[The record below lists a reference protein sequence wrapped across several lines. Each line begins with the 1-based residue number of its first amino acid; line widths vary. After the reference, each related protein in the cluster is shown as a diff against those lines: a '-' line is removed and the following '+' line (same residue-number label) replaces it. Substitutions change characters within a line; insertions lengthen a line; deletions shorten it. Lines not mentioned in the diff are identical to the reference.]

1 MSPIT
6 PEIRACA
13 EILTGND
20 VCKEKAKALLR
31 EFCLPDG
38 LLPVE
43 DVEELGFVKDT
54 GFFWIKQK
62 NEIKHKFEKAGKQV
76 SYATEITS
84 YLEKCKIKKLAG
96 VKSKELMIWISL
108 TEIYVEDPSSDK
120 VTMKTPTGISKTFA
134 KAHFEAC

>member
-31 EFCLPDG
+31 EYCLPDG

-43 DVEELGFVKDT
+43 DVEELGYVKET
-54 GFFWIKQK
+54 GFLWVKQK
-62 NEIKHKFEKAGKQV
+62 KDIVHKFEKVGKQV

-84 YLEKCKIKKLAG
+84 YFEKCKIKKLAG

-108 TEIYVEDPSSDK
+108 TEIFVEDPTSDK
-120 VTMKTPTGISKTFA
+120 VTMKTPTGISKTFPKVA
-134 KAHFEAC
+134 FEA

>member
-31 EFCLPDG
+31 EYCLPDG

-43 DVEELGFVKDT
+43 DVEELGYVKET
-54 GFFWIKQK
+54 GFLWVKQK
-62 NEIKHKFEKAGKQV
+62 KEIVHKFEKVGKQV

-84 YLEKCKIKKLAG
+84 YFEKCKIKKLAG

-108 TEIYVEDPSSDK
+108 TEIFVEDPTSDK
-120 VTMKTPTGISKTFA
+120 VTMKTPTGISKTFPKVA
-134 KAHFEAC
+134 FEA

>member
-6 PEIRACA
+6 PEIRASA
-13 EILTGND
+13 EILTGEE

-31 EFCLPDG
+31 EYCLPDG

-43 DVEELGFVKDT
+43 DVEELGYVKET
-54 GFFWIKQK
+54 GFLWVKQK
-62 NEIKHKFEKAGKQV
+62 KEIVHKFEKVGKQV

-84 YLEKCKIKKLAG
+84 YLEKCKIKKLSG

-108 TEIYVEDPSSDK
+108 TEIFVEDSTSDK
-120 VTMKTPTGISKTFA
+120 VTMKTPTGISKTFPKVA
-134 KAHFEAC
+134 FEA

>member
-31 EFCLPDG
+31 EYCLPDG

-43 DVEELGFVKDT
+43 DVEELGYVKET
-54 GFFWIKQK
+54 GFLWVKQK
-62 NEIKHKFEKAGKQV
+62 KDIVHKFEKVGKQV

-84 YLEKCKIKKLAG
+84 YFEKCKIKKLAG

-108 TEIYVEDPSSDK
+108 TEIFVEDPTSDK
-120 VTMKTPTGISKTFA
+120 VTMKTPTGISKTFP
-134 KAHFEAC
+134 KAAFEA